1 MHATCTAFPYSWSIN
16 ALDPIAGV
24 VVGTANGVL
33 QPCGGVLPWCRGG
46 GHFFSPEPKSG
57 PVTPVEPMLM
67 ADTCAPDSIKR
78 GLSYYTGWMTS
89 AAWTALFAAA
99 GSLGVSYVQGCI
111 SLWHPDYGAP
121 RWHTFLILTAFV
133 VAVAALN
140 IFAVRLLPI
149 LDRAA
154 GITSMIGIVVIIIV
168 LLACRGAKTGDFQ
181 SAGTVFG
188 QFTNT
193 TGWPGGFAFI
203 LGLLQS
209 TLGLTAFDAV
219 SHLVEE
225 MPKPAINA
233 PKVMVLAVIMGA
245 ITSWI
250 FMVVLLFT
258 LTDWDEVL
266 NTVSGPLLTIYN
278 QATQSRVAAQ
288 IIVMFNLFAM
298 FVCIQCVCTVSSR
311 VILAFARDG
320 GLGQASR
327 FLSPVHDRLKT
338 PIWSVVFV
346 SVWVVIFG
354 LICELLSLPAIIG

>member
-1 MHATCTAFPYSWSIN
+1 
-16 ALDPIAGV
+16 
-24 VVGTANGVL
+24 
-33 QPCGGVLPWCRGG
+33 
-46 GHFFSPEPKSG
+46 
-57 PVTPVEPMLM
+57 M

-354 LICELLSLPAIIG
+354 LICELLSLPAVIG

>member
-1 MHATCTAFPYSWSIN
+1 MK
-16 ALDPIAGV
+16 V
-24 VVGTANGVL
+24 
-33 QPCGGVLPWCRGG
+33 
-46 GHFFSPEPKSG
+46 
-57 PVTPVEPMLM
+57 
-67 ADTCAPDSIKR
+67 
-78 GLSYYTGWMTS
+78 GLSYYTGWMAS

-168 LLACRGAKTGDFQ
+168 LLSCRGAKTGDFQ
-181 SAGTVFG
+181 SAGVVFG
-188 QFTNT
+188 QFTNE
-193 TGWPGGFAFI
+193 TGWPAGFAFI

-233 PKVMVLAVIMGA
+233 PKVMVLAVVMGG

-278 QATQSRVAAQ
+278 QATQSQVGAQ
-288 IIVMFNLFAM
+288 LLVMFNLFAM
-298 FVCIQCVCTVSSR
+298 FVCIQCVCTISSR
-311 VILAFARDG
+311 VILAFARDR
-320 GLGQASR
+320 GLGPASR
-327 FLSPVHDRLKT
+327 FLAPVHEHLKT
-338 PIWSVVFV
+338 PIWSIIFV

-354 LICELLSLPAIIG
+354 LICKSP